1 MQTLHRYQIRYRLN
15 GEPLTHE
22 LESFEPVTEEEAV
35 LQLLIKHVEEPQVV
49 VDAPWE
55 RHAQPSIARRSQE
68 AGLSDIEVSQRD

>member
-1 MQTLHRYQIRYRLN
+1 MHTLHHYQISYRFN
-15 GEPLTHE
+15 GAPLTHE

-55 RHAQPSIARRSQE
+55 RHAQPSIARRAQE

>member
-1 MQTLHRYQIRYRLN
+1 MQTLHHYQIRYRLN

-22 LESFEPVTEEEAV
+22 LESFEPVTEEKAL
-35 LQLLIKHVEEPQVV
+35 LQLLIKHVEQPQVV

-55 RHAQPSIARRSQE
+55 HRAQPSIARRAQE

>member
-1 MQTLHRYQIRYRLN
+1 MQTLHHYQIRYRLN

-22 LESFEPVTEEEAV
+22 LESFEPVTEKKAL
-35 LQLLIKHVEEPQVV
+35 LQLLIKHVEQPQVV

-55 RHAQPSIARRSQE
+55 RHAQPSIARRAQE

>member
-1 MQTLHRYQIRYRLN
+1 MQTLHHYQIRYRLN

-22 LESFEPVTEEEAV
+22 LESFAPITEEEAL

-55 RHAQPSIARRSQE
+55 HRAQPSIARRAQE